1 MKKNINEQIFKDYL
15 FNHTPLFLEKELCN
29 NSKNDEIVKHINDAL
44 IELKKDINREK
55 KILKMKIQ
63 IK

>member
-15 FNHTPLFLEKELCN
+15 FNHTPLFLEKELYN